1 MTVTN
6 PHAETSKNALALL
19 KSLSSSLDGWHFTQE
34 KDGVKLYS
42 KTVDS
47 SPVAIVR
54 GDTSIVGHEFT
65 PQQIASVATLPG
77 ARKIWDEKFDSSD
90 IKQMY
95 SRLESLF
102 WAKVKTPWPISPR
115 DMCSTSLREISEDEC
130 YVVMNSVEDASIP
143 PVSGCVRANLII
155 SGWKVLKTETGI
167 NVTYITQID
176 LAGSIPTAFLKNVQ
190 QQVPLCAGSVVKYAQ
205 NYGYPPTTATC
216 TATFKSENF
225 DHAKKTYTASVDGTG
240 ECSWL
245 ISKKMYP
252 SGTKV
257 AITGEAKHELTVDRL
272 ELTEINGPVT
282 VTISKA

>member
-6 PHAETSKNALALL
+6 PHAETTKKALDLL
-19 KSLSSSLDGWHFTQE
+19 KSLASNLDGWNFTQE
-34 KDGVKLYS
+34 KEGVKLYN

-54 GDTSIVGHEFT
+54 GDTTIAGHEFT

-90 IKQMY
+90 VKQMY
-95 SRLESLF
+95 SRFESLF

-115 DMCSTSLREISEDEC
+115 DMCSTSLREISDTEC
-130 YVVMNSVEDASIP
+130 YVVMASVEDSTVP
-143 PVSGCVRANLII
+143 LVSGCVRANLII
-155 SGWKVLKTETGI
+155 SGWRVLKTATGI
-167 NVTYITQID
+167 NLTYITQID
-176 LAGSIPTAFLKNVQ
+176 LAGSIPTAFLKSVQ

-205 NYGYPPTTATC
+205 NYGFPPTTALC
-216 TATFKSENF
+216 TAEFNSENF
-225 DHAKKTYTASVDGTG
+225 DHAKKAYTATLDGSG

-257 AITGEAKHELTVDRL
+257 TINGEAKHELNEDRL
-272 ELTEINGPVT
+272 DLSEINGPVT
-282 VTISKA
+282 VTITKA

>member
-19 KSLSSSLDGWHFTQE
+19 KSLSSNLDGWNFTQE
-34 KDGVKLYS
+34 KDGVKLYN

-130 YVVMNSVEDASIP
+130 YVVMNSVEDAAIP
-143 PVSGCVRANLII
+143 PVSGFVRANLII
-155 SGWKVLKTETGI
+155 SGWKVLKTDTGI
-167 NVTYITQID
+167 NLTYITQID
-176 LAGSIPTAFLKNVQ
+176 LAGSIPTAFLKSVQ

-205 NYGYPPTTATC
+205 TYGYPPTTATC

-225 DHAKKTYTASVDGTG
+225 EHAKKTYTASLDGTG

-257 AITGEAKHELTVDRL
+257 AITGEAKHELSEDRL
-272 ELTEINGPVT
+272 VLTEINGPVT
-282 VTISKA
+282 VTITKA